1 MQTEHEASRAE
12 QVFQLVMELAPH
24 PPAREPD
31 LDAQL
36 GDLGYDSLAFADLAV
51 AVEERFG
58 VRLPASDGSELRTV
72 GDVVASLER
81 PAADSPR
88 LAPGIGRSVGV
99 SRAIAGP
106 VLRWWYRMRIE
117 GAEHVPAAGP
127 VIVAANHRSML
138 DIPVLVIAC
147 PRRIVFMAKIELYK
161 NAFLRRLWFEL
172 GGFPVRRSV
181 ADLRATDTSLAVLE
195 QGGALG
201 LFPEGTRS
209 FTGEM
214 LPFLRGAAWMA
225 LATGAPIVPCGI
237 SGTLKA
243 KRTRGDQP
251 RARLR
256 RRVTVAFGPPIRTD
270 LEADPA
276 IRREKAL
283 HLTHQLLEDVTGL
296 LVRYP

>member
-1 MQTEHEASRAE
+1 VQTEREPSRAE
-12 QVFQLVMELAPH
+12 QVFQLVMELAPN
-24 PPAREPD
+24 PPAREPP

-36 GDLGYDSLAFADLAV
+36 EDLGYDSLACADLAV

-58 VRLPASDGSELRTV
+58 VRLSAIDSSMLRTV

-81 PAADSPR
+81 PAADGPR

-99 SRAIAGP
+99 SKAIAGP
-106 VLRWWYRMRIE
+106 VLRWWYHMRIE
-117 GAEHVPAAGP
+117 GSEHVPATGP

-147 PRRIVFMAKIELYK
+147 PRRIVFMAKIELYR
-161 NAFLRRLWFEL
+161 NAVLRRLWFEL
-172 GGFPVRRSV
+172 GGFPVRRSI
-181 ADLRATDTSLAVLE
+181 ADLRATDMSLAVLE
-195 QGGALG
+195 QHGALG

-214 LPFLRGAAWMA
+214 LPFLQGAAWMA

-237 SGTLKA
+237 SGTLKG

-256 RRVTVAFGPPIRTD
+256 RQVTVAFGPPVRTD
-270 LEADPA
+270 PEADPA

-283 HLTHQLLEDVTGL
+283 QVTHKLLEDVTGL